1 MLHLYESESGL
12 KEMVSLLIDEE
23 AGNQDLQL
31 RAVVLGRSKLQ
42 PTWGGSQRSDE
53 PLLMVEFIFKC
64 TSSTPFTVIFHT
76 LQVDRSLEEYLAI

>member
-1 MLHLYESESGL
+1 VLHLYESESGL

-42 PTWGGSQRSDE
+42 PTWGGSQRSDD
-53 PLLMVEFIFKC
+53 L
-64 TSSTPFTVIFHT
+64 
-76 LQVDRSLEEYLAI
+76 